1 MKLTFLGAA
10 HEVTGSC
17 TLLQIGGKNIMID
30 CGMEQGRDVFENT
43 LPPVE
48 ASAIDCVFLTHAHID
63 HSGNLPLLYKK
74 GFRGPVYATNET
86 YLLCDIMLRDSAHI
100 QMSEAEWKSR
110 KAKRAGRP
118 PVEPLY
124 DISHVEGLMHEFHP
138 CTYGQ
143 RVTVNENIIVR
154 FTDIG
159 HLLGSAC
166 IEMWLKDGKTEKKLV
181 FSGDVGNVDQ
191 PIINDPKPVKEAD
204 YLVVESTYGD
214 RLHGERL
221 NYTVVRD
228 RLAKHIQTTL
238 DRGGNVIIPSFAVGR
253 TQEMLYYIRD
263 IKNAGL
269 VKGHPDFPVV
279 VDSPLAN
286 EATDVFLQCG
296 VDCFDKDTRDV
307 MLAGDNPLIFP
318 GLRRSITAGDSKM
331 LNMDET
337 PKVIISGSGMCNAG
351 RIRHHLKHNL
361 WRPESTVLFVGYQS
375 EGTLGRELYDGA
387 DKVKIFG
394 EEVSVRAQIDL
405 LPGVSGHADKN
416 GLLRWLEG
424 FEKKPSQ
431 IFVNHG
437 DDDACREFTRTL
449 NEEKGLSAFAP
460 FSGTEYNLKTGSFV
474 KITQG
479 IPVKKPDRRPASSK
493 EGSKEMLT
501 AAVRR
506 LAEAAE
512 RAKNLS
518 AEQAA
523 RFAEQINKLAERIAK
538 P

>member
-10 HEVTGSC
+10 REVTGSC

-30 CGMEQGRDVFENT
+30 CGMEQGRDIFENT
-43 LPPVE
+43 MPPVE
-48 ASAIDCVFLTHAHID
+48 PSAIDCVFLTHAHVD
-63 HSGNLPLLYKK
+63 HTGNLPLLYKK

-159 HLLGSAC
+159 HLLGSSC
-166 IEMWLKDGKTEKKLV
+166 IEMWLKEGDTEKKLV
-181 FSGDVGNVDQ
+181 FSGDIGNVDQ
-191 PIINDPKPVKEAD
+191 PIINDPSPVKEAD
-204 YLVVESTYGD
+204 FLVIESTYGD
-214 RLHGERL
+214 RFHGEHL
-221 NYTVVRD
+221 GYEVARD
-228 RLAKHIQTTL
+228 MLARHIQTTL

-253 TQEMLYYIRD
+253 TQEMLYFIRD
-263 IKNAGL
+263 IKNSGL
-269 VKGHPDFPVV
+269 VTGHPDFPVV

-286 EATDVFLQCG
+286 EATNVFLQCG
-296 VDCFDKDTRDV
+296 VECFDKETRDV
-307 MLAGDNPLIFP
+307 MLSGDNPLVFP
-318 GLRRSITAGDSKM
+318 GLQRSITAEDSKA
-331 LNMDET
+331 LNMDST

-361 WRPESTVLFVGYQS
+361 WRPECTVLFVGYQS

-387 DKVKIFG
+387 DSVKIFG
-394 EEVSVRAQIDL
+394 EVVSVRAQIDL
-405 LPGVSGHADKN
+405 LPGVSGHADKK
-416 GLLRWLEG
+416 GLLNWVDG
-424 FEKKPSQ
+424 FEKKPAQ

-437 DDDACREFTRTL
+437 DDDSCREFTRTL
-449 NEEKGLSAFAP
+449 NEEKGLNAFAP
-460 FSGTEYNLKTGSFV
+460 YSGTEFNLKTGKFV
-474 KITQG
+474 KITEG
-479 IPVKKPDRRPASSK
+479 IPVKKPDRRAAPSGAVGAQ
-493 EGSKEMLT
+493 ELAAAAERLLT
-501 AAVRR
+501 AAKG
-506 LAEAAE
+506 
-512 RAKNLS
+512 AKNLS
-518 AEQAA
+518 AEEAK
-523 RFAEQINKLAERIAK
+523 RIAEQIRKLTQRLEK
-538 P
+538 